1 MNPIQAIEQAQLIFD
16 QTLTDKETIDELL
29 HLDAMLYQHL
39 GVDSSKTEVDKVK
52 KASAFIYRLI
62 KLLDADKGQRLLLAM
77 GLTR

>member
-1 MNPIQAIEQAQLIFD
+1 MNPTLAIEQAQLIFD

-29 HLDAMLYQHL
+29 HLDAQLYHNL
-39 GVDSSKTEVDKVK
+39 GIESSKTDKDKVK

-62 KLLDADKGQRLLLAM
+62 KLLDVDKGQRLLLAM